1 MSYIDQFMQVAVE
14 VEGAVTGLKCWIFEN
29 DLLQD
34 CPFRQKLG
42 RMEAY
47 TIQNLF
53 NKAQSFFNL
62 EEKLNT
68 RFDKLDDVNA
78 NSSRLAGRS
87 LASEKMSF
95 IG

>member
-14 VEGAVTGLKCWIFEN
+14 VEGAATGLKCWIFEN

-34 CPFRQKLG
+34 SPFRQKLG

-47 TIQNLF
+47 TMQNLF
-53 NKAQSFFNL
+53 NRAQSFFNL

-68 RFDKLDDVNA
+68 RLDKPVDVNA

-87 LASEKMSF
+87 LASGKMSS